1 MATIADTVGFVFDLE
16 DGPLGKYTRSIV
28 STLTLADA
36 AYGDFKIVLGDS
48 FGVSLV
54 ASQTAIIPAQTTMAM
69 VLSDLNVSTRT
80 SVAKVSD
87 SFLIFDRSK
96 QGWVFA
102 LSEILG
108 LSVAMKAD
116 TVARIV
122 ERIGFLDR
130 YVSRGEQSLS
140 LYETLR
146 LRDAPSLTGGPT
158 AVISESL
165 SITDSTATA
174 LSLALVETLAL
185 VEMTVG
191 VAEAKET
198 LAQDIVLSEA
208 VSSGFVVSLVEALGL
223 EDSVESGA
231 GLSATV
237 EEALA
242 LMDGLPGGATQKLA
256 ATIAESLGLADAQ
269 ATQVV
274 LGLLLKDAI
283 DFYGRHNGD
292 IQ

>member
-165 SITDSTATA
+165 SIADSTATA

-198 LAQDIVLSEA
+198 LVQDIVLSEA

-242 LMDGLPGGATQKLA
+242 LMDGLPGDATQKLA